1 MANPLFAHLEPE
13 LLARQ
18 RQAIEV
24 VEKVSTFGRLAAMVE
39 ADLEGRSGAGDTDD
53 FRARPV
59 NVDIVFG
66 WADSREELPKVSGR
80 VSTTLPM
87 TCQRCLE
94 RCELELAVDIDLL
107 LLPASDTR
115 GADDALAVWEL
126 EDDRLRPVDVI
137 EEMLIM
143 QMPLAAMHADPADC
157 GELAAPADEPAGDTV
172 RPFAD
177 LKRKMERS
185 G

>member
-1 MANPLFAHLEPE
+1 MANPLFAHLEPG

-18 RQAIEV
+18 RQAIEL
-24 VEKVSTFGRLAAMVE
+24 VEKLSTFGRLAAIVE
-39 ADLEGRSGAGDTDD
+39 ADLEGRSGAGGADE

-66 WADSREELPKVSGR
+66 WADAREELPKVSGR
-80 VSTTLPM
+80 VWTALPM

-94 RCELELAVDIDLL
+94 RCELELRADIDLL
-107 LLPASDTR
+107 LLPASDAR
-115 GADDALAVWEL
+115 SAGDALEVWEL
-126 EDDRLRPVDVI
+126 DSDRLRPVDVI
-137 EEMLIM
+137 EEMLVM

-157 GELAAPADEPAGDTV
+157 GKLAALRDEMSGDTV